1 MHIKHLTIE
10 NFKGHAYCEVDF
22 APGFNLIIG
31 DNGVGKTSILEATSV
46 ALGGYLAGIP
56 NVSPKHFTED
66 EIRIVESKTGEG
78 SFERQY
84 KTPVVVTCVVDINGT
99 QYEWTRRKSS
109 RNSSRSTVEP
119 RTICAI
125 ANEMAGDLEAELP
138 VLSYQ
143 SAARTWMQKRESST
157 NIFDQDFS
165 RTVGYKNCLDEASDS
180 KSLLNWC
187 AKMEQVSWQQDKEI
201 GEYEAVKNALST
213 FMSTMNEHHVSKIRF
228 DKRNMELSYVD
239 NDVSLPV
246 RLLSAGYQ
254 SLIWMVLDIA
264 YRMAVLNPNLLKNAV
279 GSSGIVL
286 IDELDMHLHPKWQWK
301 IIEALQTTFPNVQF
315 IAATHSPI
323 LIASCKNGHLIRI
336 SGDEISYG
344 QTDYGMDVNDVLTY
358 TQGSQELAKEIKEKV
373 NAIYALLDNGNTEQA
388 EAELITLEQ
397 ILGQD
402 HPIVTKAAV
411 SLAFEK
417 SFSEESK

>member
-1 MHIKHLTIE
+1 MYIKHLTIE
-10 NFKGHAYCEVDF
+10 NFKGHTYCEVDF
-22 APGFNLIIG
+22 APGFNLLIG
-31 DNGVGKTSILEATSV
+31 DNGVGKTSILEAASV

-56 NVSPKHFTED
+56 NVSSKHFTED
-66 EIRIVESKTGEG
+66 EIRIVETRTGEG

-84 KTPVVVTCVVDINGT
+84 KTPVVVTCVADINGI
-99 QYEWTRRKSS
+99 QYQWTRRKSS
-109 RNSSRSTVEP
+109 RNASRSTVEP
-119 RTICAI
+119 REICSVASD
-125 ANEMAGDLEAELP
+125 MADRLETTLP
-138 VLSYQ
+138 LLSYQ

-165 RTVGYKNCLDEASDS
+165 RTVGYKNCLEEASDS

-187 AKMEQVSWQQDKEI
+187 AKMEQVAWQQDREI

-213 FMSTMNEHHVSKIRF
+213 FMSVMNDHHISKIQF

-239 NDVSLPV
+239 NGISLPV

-264 YRMAVLNPNLLKNAV
+264 YRMAVLNPNLLKDATT
-279 GSSGIVL
+279 SDGIVL

-301 IIEALQTTFPNVQF
+301 VIEALQTTFPNVQF

-323 LIASCKNGHLIRI
+323 LIAACNGGRLIRI

-344 QTDYGMDVNDVLTY
+344 ETDYGMEVNDVLTH
-358 TQGSQELAKEIKEKV
+358 TQGSQALAKDIKEKV
-373 NAIYALLDNGNTEQA
+373 DIVYAFLDAGKTE
-388 EAELITLEQ
+388 EAEKELLTLTQ
-397 ILGQD
+397 ILGED
-402 HPIVTKAAV
+402 HPAVTKAAV

-417 SFSEESK
+417 SFPEESE